1 MEIKETGVAGTTDK
15 NDCKV
20 TISKGN
26 GNIEIILNSKVIYE
40 YGDHIKEI
48 IKNELTKWNI
58 DNVHIEIE
66 DMGAFDHIIKAR
78 LEAAIFRSQSINE
91 NIPWEEVL
99 HD

>member
-1 MEIKETGVAGTTDK
+1 MEIKETGIAGTTDK

-26 GNIEIILNSKVIYE
+26 GTVEIRLKSKVIYE
-40 YGDHIKEI
+40 YGEHIEEI
-48 IKNELTKWNI
+48 IKKELKKWSI
-58 DNVHIEIE
+58 DNAHIEIE

-78 LEAAIFRSQSINE
+78 LEAAIFRSQGINE
-91 NIPWEEVL
+91 NIPWKEVL